1 VTDDILPSVDVVAAL
16 PAHLPWVF
24 ATFREQAAHLPL
36 GSRHEAHELACA
48 LLRVA
53 RGPGL
58 CAVAIP
64 QGYPNEPLGWAV
76 TLGRAVLFAY
86 VRAPLRMH
94 GIGVQMISELVKP
107 LPVRV
112 AMWTDDAEAIQQHGF
127 PIEYDIHA
135 FRALCTYVRREPRR
149 PTNHEPRK
157 AA

>member
-1 VTDDILPSVDVVAAL
+1 MIDDILSTVDVVAAL
-16 PAHLPWVF
+16 PSHLPWVF
-24 ATFREQAAHLPL
+24 ATFREQAARLPL

-48 LLRVA
+48 LLRIV

-64 QGYPNEPLGWAV
+64 QGYANEPLGWAV
-76 TLGRAVLFAY
+76 SLDRAVLFAY
-86 VRAPLRMH
+86 VRAPLRQH
-94 GIGVQMISELVKP
+94 GIGLQLVSELVKP
-107 LPVRV
+107 MPVRV
-112 AMWTDDAEAIQQHGF
+112 ALWTDEAEAIQRHGF

-149 PTNHEPRK
+149 QQHQPRK